1 MRPMKPRQIGGPHE
15 LLVEAMGEIGNA
27 AGDPVHGIEVAA
39 NFLGLNHWTLR
50 KEIDPDQKGELSFV
64 RVTQLVSHFKL
75 QTVAHYFAA
84 LAGGMFLPL
93 LPKGTDSR
101 WGELTGKTAEDMG
114 RFTAEMV
121 RDLADGKLSRTEALR
136 CLKIHTELMR
146 HQAELHA
153 QLRAC
158 AGGEDE

>member
-1 MRPMKPRQIGGPHE
+1 MKAMKPRLVGGPHE
-15 LLVEAMGEIGNA
+15 LLVEAMAEIGVV
-27 AGDPVHGIEVAA
+27 AGDPAHGVETAA

-64 RVTQLVSHFKL
+64 RMVQLVRHFRL

-93 LPKGTDSR
+93 LPTGLDAK
-101 WGELTGKTAEDMG
+101 WGEMTGQTAEDMG

-121 RDLADGKLSRTEALR
+121 RDLADGKLSQSEAKK

-153 QLRAC
+153 RLRA
-158 AGGEDE
+158 AVDGAEA